1 LHGLGNEL
9 PSIQRIDFNFNEQ
22 TANKMNKKRIV
33 ILGTAHPLRGGLAAY
48 NERLAE
54 EFQKEGHEV
63 IIYTFSLQYP
73 SFLFPGTSQM
83 SSDGAPEK
91 LNIKVAVNAVNPL
104 NWILI
109 GREIKKLNADMLVI
123 KFWLPFM
130 GPCFGT
136 IARMVK
142 SNNKTKVIS
151 ILDNVIPH
159 EHRIGD
165 KLFTNYFTKAVD
177 GFIAMSASVKKDLET
192 FTTSK
197 PCLLIPHPI
206 YDNFGPAIDKREA
219 RNYLKI
225 PNEEKIVLFFGFIR
239 RYKGLDLLLEAMHTQ
254 ILINSDVKVVVAG
267 EFYEDRAYYDELI
280 EKYQL
285 KHRLYLA
292 TDFIPNDQ
300 VKYYFSAADLIVQPY
315 RTATQSGISQMAYH
329 FEKPMVV
336 TNVGGLSEIVPNGI
350 AGLVVNP
357 QEAEIAEAIDTF
369 FTQNLAKEFE
379 NGVKEEKK
387 KYLWENIT
395 NGVFELNLS
404 AKKSIICIFIL
415 NVYWMY

>member
-1 LHGLGNEL
+1 
-9 PSIQRIDFNFNEQ
+9 
-22 TANKMNKKRIV
+22 
-33 ILGTAHPLRGGLAAY
+33 
-48 NERLAE
+48 
-54 EFQKEGHEV
+54 
-63 IIYTFSLQYP
+63 
-73 SFLFPGTSQM
+73 
-83 SSDGAPEK
+83 
-91 LNIKVAVNAVNPL
+91 
-104 NWILI
+104 
-109 GREIKKLNADMLVI
+109 
-123 KFWLPFM
+123 
-130 GPCFGT
+130 
-136 IARMVK
+136 
-142 SNNKTKVIS
+142 
-151 ILDNVIPH
+151 
-159 EHRIGD
+159 
-165 KLFTNYFTKAVD
+165 
-177 GFIAMSASVKKDLET
+177 
-192 FTTSK
+192 
-197 PCLLIPHPI
+197 LIPHPI
-206 YDNFGPAIDKREA
+206 YDNFGPAIDKGEA

-225 PNEEKIVLFFGFIR
+225 PKDEKIVLFFGFIR
-239 RYKGLDLLLEAMHTQ
+239 RYKGLDLLLEAMN
-254 ILINSDVKVVVAG
+254 NSTLLHSDIKVIVAG

-285 KHRLYLA
+285 KQRLYLA

-404 AKKSIICIFIL
+404 ANKKA
-415 NVYWMY
+415 